1 MSSIRIFTALLLVLL
16 VRDPAAAQEP
26 WTLTGCI
33 SYAFENNIRL
43 KQQSLGVDMA
53 RNTLNQSKLNLLPTL
68 NSGMSQSFRFGRSVD
83 PLTYQFTTENSTGAS
98 VYAST
103 EMDLFKG
110 LQNWNTIQRNQ
121 IDLKK
126 NLADL
131 DKAKNDLALNIARM
145 YLQILFNEELHDV
158 TVQQMEI
165 TRQQVN
171 RTKILVD
178 AGSLPKGDYL
188 EIQAQLAN
196 EELNEVNSRNQLNM
210 SYLDLAQLL
219 DLKDPEN
226 FRVQRPT
233 FESIKVQDN
242 LGTADEV
249 FQSALRTLPQIK
261 SAELDLQS
269 LEKDL
274 LISKGRLSPTLSIS
288 SSYGTGYSD
297 RLKDLLDPTVTM
309 ALKKQLDFAS
319 QTSLGFSL
327 NVPIFNG
334 WSVRTGI
341 KNARIS
347 VTNGKYQ
354 LQIIQN
360 QLLKEIQQAFADAT
374 ASLEKFK
381 ATTKSV
387 SALEEAFRYAEQKFN
402 LGMLTSFDYNVS
414 KNNLTKARSELLQ
427 AKYNYIFN
435 TRILDFYRGIP
446 IDLK

>member
-1 MSSIRIFTALLLVLL
+1 MLMMLIHGPVT
-16 VRDPAAAQEP
+16 AQEP

-53 RNTLNQSKLNLLPTL
+53 RNNLSQSKLNLLPTL
-68 NSGMSQSFRFGRSVD
+68 NSGLSESFRFGRSVD

-98 VYAST
+98 VYAAT
-103 EMDLFKG
+103 DLELFKG
-110 LQNWNTIQRNQ
+110 LQNWNTIQKNQ

-126 NLADL
+126 NLTDL
-131 DKAKNDLALNIARM
+131 DKAKNDLALNIARL
-145 YLQILFNEELHDV
+145 YLQILFNEELHDIA
-158 TVQQMEI
+158 VQQLNI
-165 TRQQVN
+165 TRQQVD
-171 RTKILVD
+171 RTRIMVD

-196 EELNEVNSRNQLNM
+196 EELNEVNSRNQLIM

-219 DLKDPEN
+219 DLKNPEK

-233 FESIKVQDN
+233 FETIKIIDN
-242 LGTADEV
+242 LGTVDEV
-249 FQSALRTLPQIK
+249 YQSALLTLPEIK

-269 LEKDL
+269 MEKDL
-274 LISKGRLSPTLSIS
+274 LIARGRMSPTLTMS

-297 RLKDLLDPTVTM
+297 RLKDLMDPTKTM
-309 ALKKQLDFAS
+309 ALNKQLDFTS

-334 WSVRTGI
+334 WSTRTGI

-347 VTNGKYQ
+347 VTSGKYQ
-354 LQIIQN
+354 VEVIHN

-374 ASLEKFK
+374 ASLERFK

-402 LGMLTSFDYNVS
+402 VGMLTSLDYNVA

>member
-1 MSSIRIFTALLLVLL
+1 MSSFRIYTALLLLILFHGPV
-16 VRDPAAAQEP
+16 AAQEP

-53 RNTLNQSKLNLLPTL
+53 RNNLSQSKLNLLPSL
-68 NSGMSQSFRFGRSVD
+68 NSGMSESFRFGRSVD

-98 VYAST
+98 VYAAT
-103 EMDLFKG
+103 DMDLFRG
-110 LQNWNTIQRNQ
+110 FQNWNTIQRNQ

-126 NLADL
+126 NLTDL
-131 DKAKNDLALNIARM
+131 EKAKNDLALNIARL
-145 YLQILFNEELHDV
+145 YLQILFNEELHDIS
-158 TVQQMEI
+158 VQQLNI
-165 TRQQVN
+165 TRQQVD
-171 RTKILVD
+171 RTRILVD

-188 EIQAQLAN
+188 EIQAQMAN
-196 EELNEVNSRNQLNM
+196 EELNEVNSRNQLTL

-219 DLKDPEN
+219 DLKSPEN
-226 FRVQRPT
+226 FRIQRPT
-233 FESIKVQDN
+233 FESIQVMDN
-242 LGTADEV
+242 LGTAEEV
-249 FQSALRTLPQIK
+249 YQSAILMLPQVK

-274 LISKGRLSPTLSIS
+274 LIARGRLSPTLAMS

-297 RLKDLLDPTVTM
+297 RLKDFQTGLTM
-309 ALKKQLDFAS
+309 SLRDQLDFTS
-319 QTSLGFSL
+319 QTSIGFNL
-327 NVPIFNG
+327 NIPIFNG
-334 WSVRTGI
+334 WSSRTGI

-354 LQIIQN
+354 LEIVRN
-360 QLLKEIQQAFADAT
+360 QLLKEIQQAFADAS
-374 ASLEKFK
+374 ASLERFK
-381 ATTKSV
+381 ATSKSV
-387 SALEEAFRYAEQKFN
+387 SALEEAFRYAEQKFTV
-402 LGMLTSFDYNVS
+402 GMLTSLEYNVA

>member
-1 MSSIRIFTALLLVLL
+1 MLLILFQG
-16 VRDPAAAQEP
+16 PANAQEP

-53 RNTLNQSKLNLLPTL
+53 KNNLDQSKLGLLPSV
-68 NSGMSQSFRFGRSVD
+68 NSGMSESFRFGRSVD

-98 VYAST
+98 VYVSADL
-103 EMDLFKG
+103 DLFKG

-126 NLADL
+126 NLTDL
-131 DKAKNDLALNIARM
+131 EKAKNDLALNIARM
-145 YLQILFNEELHDV
+145 YLQILFNEELHDI
-158 TVQQMEI
+158 TLQQLDI

-171 RTKILVD
+171 RTRIMVD
-178 AGSLPKGDYL
+178 AGSLPKGDFL

-196 EELNEVNSRNQLNM
+196 EELNEVNSRNQLIM

-219 DLKDPEN
+219 DLKKPEN

-233 FESIKVQDN
+233 FDTFKVTDN

-249 FQSALRTLPQIK
+249 YQSALMTLPQIK

-269 LEKDL
+269 LEKSL
-274 LISKGRLSPTLSIS
+274 LIARGRLSPSLSMS

-297 RLKDLLDPTVTM
+297 RLKDFVTGKTM
-309 ALKKQLDFAS
+309 PLKNQLDFTS

-334 WSVRTGI
+334 WSGKTGVR
-341 KNARIS
+341 NARIS
-347 VTNGKYQ
+347 VTSGKYQ
-354 LQIIQN
+354 LEIVRN
-360 QLLKEIQQAFADAT
+360 QLLKEIQQAFADAS
-374 ASLEKFK
+374 ASLERFK

-402 LGMLTSFDYNVS
+402 LGMLTSLDYNVA

>member
-1 MSSIRIFTALLLVLL
+1 MSSFRIFTALVIMILV
-16 VRDPAAAQEP
+16 PAAGSAQEP
-26 WTLTGCI
+26 WSLTGCI

-53 RNTLNQSKLNLLPTL
+53 RNNLSQSKLNLLPTL
-68 NSGMSQSFRFGRSVD
+68 NSGMSESFRFGRSVD

-98 VYAST
+98 VYAAT
-103 EMDLFKG
+103 DLDLFRG

-121 IDLKK
+121 IDLQK
-126 NLADL
+126 NLTDL
-131 DKAKNDLALNIARM
+131 DKAKNDLALNIARL
-145 YLQILFNEELHDV
+145 YLQILFNEELHEI
-158 TVQQMEI
+158 TLQQLAI
-165 TRQQVN
+165 TRQQVD
-171 RTKILVD
+171 RTRILVD

-196 EELNEVNSRNQLNM
+196 EELNEVNANNQLTL

-219 DLKDPEN
+219 DLRSPEN
-226 FRVQRPT
+226 FRIQRPT
-233 FESIKVQDN
+233 FESVQVNDK
-242 LGTADEV
+242 LGSAEEV
-249 FQSALRTLPQIK
+249 YQSAIMTLPQVK

-269 LEKDL
+269 MEKDL
-274 LISKGRLSPTLSIS
+274 LIARGRLSPSLSMS

-297 RLKDLLDPTVTM
+297 RLKDFQTGKTM
-309 ALKKQLDFAS
+309 ALRDQLDFTS
-319 QTSLGFSL
+319 QTSIGFSL
-327 NVPIFNG
+327 NIPIFNG
-334 WSVRTGI
+334 LSARTGV

-354 LQIIQN
+354 LEIVRN

-374 ASLEKFK
+374 ASLERFR
-381 ATTKSV
+381 ATSKSV

-402 LGMLTSFDYNVS
+402 VGMLTSLEYNVA

-446 IDLK
+446 IDL

>member
-1 MSSIRIFTALLLVLL
+1 MSSIRIITALILVIL
-16 VRDPAAAQEP
+16 VHGPVAAQEP

-43 KQQSLGVDMA
+43 KQQSLSVDVA
-53 RNTLNQSKLNLLPTL
+53 RNNLDQSKIKLLPSL

-98 VYAST
+98 VYASVD
-103 EMDLFKG
+103 MDLFKG

-126 NLADL
+126 NLTDL
-131 DKAKNDLALNIARM
+131 DKAKNDLALNIARL
-145 YLQILFNEELHDV
+145 YLQILFNEELHDI
-158 TVQQMEI
+158 TVQQLNI
-165 TRQQVN
+165 TRQQVD
-171 RTKILVD
+171 RTRILVD

-188 EIQAQLAN
+188 EIQAQMAN
-196 EELNEVNSRNQLNM
+196 EELNEVNSRNQLTM

-219 DLKDPEN
+219 DLKSPEN
-226 FRVQRPT
+226 FRVQRPS
-233 FESIKVQDN
+233 FESFKVMDN

-249 FQSALRTLPQIK
+249 YQSAVLTLPQVK

-269 LEKDL
+269 IEKDL
-274 LISKGRLSPTLSIS
+274 LIARGRMSPTLSMS

-297 RLKDLLDPTVTM
+297 RLKDLLDPTQVM
-309 ALKKQLDFAS
+309 ALKKQLDFTS

-327 NVPIFNG
+327 SIPIFNG
-334 WSVRTGI
+334 WSTRTGI

-354 LQIIQN
+354 LEIVRN
-360 QLLKEIQQAFADAT
+360 QLLKEIQQAFADAS
-374 ASLEKFK
+374 ASLERFK
-381 ATTKSV
+381 ATSKSV
-387 SALEEAFRYAEQKFN
+387 SALEEAFRYVEQKFN
-402 LGMLTSFDYNVS
+402 LGMLTSLDYNVS

>member
-1 MSSIRIFTALLLVLL
+1 MSSIRIFAALILVLL
-16 VRDPAAAQEP
+16 VQRPVTAQEP
-26 WTLTGCI
+26 WTLSGCI

-43 KQQSLGVDMA
+43 KQQSLGVETAKNNLD
-53 RNTLNQSKLNLLPTL
+53 QSRLNLLPSL
-68 NSGMSQSFRFGRSVD
+68 NSGLSESFRFGRSVD

-98 VYAST
+98 VYISAD
-103 EMDLFKG
+103 MDLFKG

-121 IDLKK
+121 IDLNK
-126 NLADL
+126 NLTDL
-131 DKAKNDLALNIARM
+131 DKAKNDLALNIARL
-145 YLQILFNEELHDV
+145 YLQILFNEELHEI
-158 TVQQMEI
+158 TVQQLNI
-165 TRQQVN
+165 TTQQVN
-171 RTKILVD
+171 RTRIMVE

-188 EIQAQLAN
+188 EIQAQMAN
-196 EELNEVNSRNQLNM
+196 EELNEVNSRNQLTM

-219 DLKDPEN
+219 DLKNPDN

-233 FESIKVQDN
+233 FESIQVMDN
-242 LGTADEV
+242 LGSVDNV
-249 FQSALRTLPQIK
+249 YQSALLTLPQIK
-261 SAELDLQS
+261 SAELGLQS

-274 LISKGRLSPTLSIS
+274 LIAKGRQSPTLSMS

-297 RLKDLLDPTVTM
+297 RLKDFITGNTM
-309 ALKKQLDFAS
+309 ALRDQLDFTS
-319 QTSLGFSL
+319 QTSLGFNL
-327 NVPIFNG
+327 NIPIFNG
-334 WSVRTGI
+334 WSTRTGI

-354 LQIIQN
+354 LELAHN

-374 ASLEKFK
+374 ASLERFK
-381 ATTKSV
+381 ASSKSV
-387 SALEEAFRYAEQKFN
+387 SALEEAFRYVEQKFN
-402 LGMLTSFDYNVS
+402 LGMLTSLDYNVA

>member
-1 MSSIRIFTALLLVLL
+1 MNSIRIFTAIMLMMLIHGPVT
-16 VRDPAAAQEP
+16 AQEP

-53 RNTLNQSKLNLLPTL
+53 RNNLSQSKLNLLPTL
-68 NSGMSQSFRFGRSVD
+68 NSGLSESFRFGRSVD

-98 VYAST
+98 VYAAT
-103 EMDLFKG
+103 DLELFKG
-110 LQNWNTIQRNQ
+110 LQNWNTIQKNQ

-126 NLADL
+126 NLTDL
-131 DKAKNDLALNIARM
+131 DKAKNDLALNIARL
-145 YLQILFNEELHDV
+145 YLQILFNEELHDIA
-158 TVQQMEI
+158 VQQLNI
-165 TRQQVN
+165 TRQQVD
-171 RTKILVD
+171 RTRIMVD

-196 EELNEVNSRNQLNM
+196 EELNEVNSRNQLIM

-219 DLKDPEN
+219 DLKNPEK

-233 FESIKVQDN
+233 FETIKIIDN
-242 LGTADEV
+242 LGTVDEV
-249 FQSALRTLPQIK
+249 YQSALLTLPEIK

-269 LEKDL
+269 MEKDL
-274 LISKGRLSPTLSIS
+274 LIARGRMSPTLTMS

-297 RLKDLLDPTVTM
+297 RLKDLMDPTKTM
-309 ALKKQLDFAS
+309 ALNKQLDFTS

-334 WSVRTGI
+334 WSTRTGI

-347 VTNGKYQ
+347 VTSGKYQ
-354 LQIIQN
+354 VEVIHN

-374 ASLEKFK
+374 ASLERFK

-402 LGMLTSFDYNVS
+402 VGMLTSLDYNVA

>member
-1 MSSIRIFTALLLVLL
+1 MSSIRIFTALMLVIL
-16 VRDPAAAQEP
+16 VRGPVAAQEP

-43 KQQSLGVDMA
+43 KQQSLGVDVA
-53 RNTLNQSKLNLLPTL
+53 RNNLSQSKLNLLPTL
-68 NSGMSQSFRFGRSVD
+68 NSGMSESFRFGRSVD

-98 VYAST
+98 VYAAT
-103 EMDLFKG
+103 DMDLFKG
-110 LQNWNTIQRNQ
+110 LQNWNTIRKNQ

-126 NLADL
+126 NLTDL
-131 DKAKNDLALNIARM
+131 DKAKNDLALNIARL
-145 YLQILFNEELHDV
+145 YLQILFNEELHDI
-158 TVQQMEI
+158 TIQQLNI
-165 TRQQVN
+165 TRQQVD
-171 RTKILVD
+171 RTRILVE

-188 EIQAQLAN
+188 EIQAQMAN
-196 EELNEVNSRNQLNM
+196 EELNEVNSRNQLTL

-219 DLKDPEN
+219 DLKSPEN

-233 FESIKVQDN
+233 FESIKVMDN
-242 LGTADEV
+242 LGSVDEV
-249 FQSALRTLPQIK
+249 YQSANLTLPQVK

-274 LISKGRLSPTLSIS
+274 LIAKGRLSPSLSTS
-288 SSYGTGYSD
+288 LSYGTGYSD
-297 RLKDLLDPTVTM
+297 RLKDLMDPTQVM
-309 ALKKQLDFAS
+309 ALKKQLDFTS
-319 QTSLGFSL
+319 QTSLGFNL
-327 NVPIFNG
+327 NIPIFNG
-334 WSVRTGI
+334 WSARTGI
-341 KNARIS
+341 RNSRIS

-354 LQIIQN
+354 LEVVRN
-360 QLLKEIQQAFADAT
+360 QLLKEIQQAFADAS
-374 ASLEKFK
+374 ASLERFK

-387 SALEEAFRYAEQKFN
+387 SALEEAFRYAEQKFTV
-402 LGMLTSFDYNVS
+402 GMLTSLDYNVA

>member
-1 MSSIRIFTALLLVLL
+1 MSSIRFFSALMLVVL
-16 VRDPAAAQEP
+16 VNGPVSAQEP

-33 SYAFENNIRL
+33 SYAYENNIRL
-43 KQQSLGVDMA
+43 KQQSLGVDVA
-53 RNTLNQSKLNLLPTL
+53 RNNLEQSKIKLLPSL
-68 NSGMSQSFRFGRSVD
+68 NSGASQSFRFGRSVD

-98 VYAST
+98 VYASA
-103 EMDLFKG
+103 EIELFKG

-121 IDLKK
+121 LDLKK
-126 NLADL
+126 NLTDL
-131 DKAKNDLALNIARM
+131 DKAKNDLALNIARL
-145 YLQILFNEELHDV
+145 YLQILFNEELHDIS
-158 TVQQMEI
+158 VQQLNI
-165 TRQQVN
+165 TRQQVD
-171 RTKILVD
+171 RTRILVD

-196 EELNEVNSRNQLNM
+196 EELNEVNSRNQLNL

-219 DLKDPEN
+219 DLKDPEK

-233 FESIKVQDN
+233 FESIKVMDN
-242 LGTADEV
+242 LGSADEV
-249 FQSALRTLPQIK
+249 FQSASITLPEVK
-261 SAELDLQS
+261 SAEFGLQS

-274 LISKGRLSPTLSIS
+274 LIARGRLSPSLSMS

-297 RLKDLLDPTVTM
+297 RLKDLLDPTQVM
-309 ALKKQLDFAS
+309 ALKKQLDFTS
-319 QTSLGFSL
+319 QTSVGFNL
-327 NVPIFNG
+327 NIPIFNG
-334 WSVRTGI
+334 WSARTGI
-341 KNARIS
+341 RNARIS
-347 VTNGKYQ
+347 VANGKYQ
-354 LQIIQN
+354 LEIVRN

-374 ASLEKFK
+374 ASLERFK

-402 LGMLTSFDYNVS
+402 LGMLTSLDYNVA

>member
-1 MSSIRIFTALLLVLL
+1 VLVIWAGRP
-16 VRDPAAAQEP
+16 VAAQES

-43 KQQSLGVDMA
+43 KQQALSVDMA
-53 RNTLNQSKLNLLPTL
+53 KNNLSQSKLGLLPSV
-68 NSGMSQSFRFGRSVD
+68 NSGLSEYFRFGRSVD

-98 VYAST
+98 VYVSAD
-103 EMDLFKG
+103 MDLFKG

-145 YLQILFNEELHDV
+145 YLQILFNEELHDI
-158 TVQQMEI
+158 TIQQLNI
-165 TRQQVN
+165 TRQQVD
-171 RTKILVD
+171 RTRILVE

-188 EIQAQLAN
+188 EIQAQMAN
-196 EELNEVNSRNQLNM
+196 EELNEVNSRNQLTM

-219 DLKDPEN
+219 DLKNPEN

-233 FESIKVQDN
+233 FESVKVLDN
-242 LGTADEV
+242 LGSVEEV
-249 FQSALRTLPQIK
+249 YQSALLTLPQIK
-261 SAELDLQS
+261 SAQLDLQS
-269 LEKDL
+269 LEREL
-274 LISKGRLSPTLSIS
+274 LITKGRTSPTLSMS

-297 RLKDLLDPTVTM
+297 RLKDFQTGKTM
-309 ALKKQLDFAS
+309 TLKDQLDFTS

-334 WSVRTGI
+334 WSGRTNI
-341 KNARIS
+341 KNAKIS

-354 LQIIQN
+354 LEIVHN

-374 ASLEKFK
+374 ASLERFK
-381 ATTKSV
+381 ASTKSV
-387 SALEEAFRYAEQKFN
+387 SALEEAFRYVEQKYN
-402 LGMLTSFDYNVS
+402 LGMLTSLDYNVA